1 MGLFYSNIFSIVFF
15 CVFEISF
22 QVVMGRMW
30 CTAAGILDGCDM
42 SNVNMEIHSHMFY
55 NYGQKCAPKS
65 LLSNSY

>member
-42 SNVNMEIHSHMFY
+42 SN
-55 NYGQKCAPKS
+55 
-65 LLSNSY
+65 LSIWKFIPICFIITDKNVHPNHC